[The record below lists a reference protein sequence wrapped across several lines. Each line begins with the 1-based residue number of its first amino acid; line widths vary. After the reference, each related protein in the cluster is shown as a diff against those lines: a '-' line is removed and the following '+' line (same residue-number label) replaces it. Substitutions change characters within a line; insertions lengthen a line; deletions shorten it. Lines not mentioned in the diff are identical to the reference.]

1 MLNHPTYQQL
11 NQLRLFGMAKALN
24 EQQRL
29 PELDRMSFEERL
41 GLLVEREASE
51 RASMQTT
58 ARLRRAK
65 LKHAAAPEDVD
76 YRVARGLDRTLF
88 NRLLTGSWIKE
99 HQNVLITG
107 LTGLGKT
114 WLACALTNQACRL
127 GYSSLYV
134 RVPRLFEE
142 LAIAHGDGRYVK
154 FITQLAKVDVLLLDD
169 WGVAMLTDSAR
180 RDLLEIL
187 DDRYNQRSTII
198 TSQLKVDDWHESIG
212 DPILADAI
220 LDRVVHNAHKLDLS
234 GESIRKSK
242 RGLTQPANQE

>member
-11 NQLRLFGMAKALN
+11 NQLRLFGMAKALD
-24 EQQRL
+24 EQRCL

-65 LKHAAAPEDVD
+65 LKHAAVPEDVD

-88 NRLLTGSWIKE
+88 NRLLTGAWIKE

-220 LDRVVHNAHKLDLS
+220 LDRLVHNAHKLDLS

-242 RGLTQPANQE
+242 RGLTKQANQE

>member
-11 NQLRLFGMAKALN
+11 NQLRLFGMAQALN

-29 PELDRMSFEERL
+29 PDLERMSFEERL

-51 RASMQTT
+51 RASMQTS

-65 LKHAAAPEDVD
+65 LKHTATPEDVD

-88 NRLLTGSWIKE
+88 NRLLTGAWIKE

-187 DDRYNQRSTII
+187 DDRYGQRSTII
-198 TSQLKVDDWHESIG
+198 TSQLKVDDWHDSIG
-212 DPILADAI
+212 DPILAVAI
-220 LDRVVHNAHKLDLS
+220 LDRLVHNAHKLDLS

-242 RGLTQPANQE
+242 RGLTKPTNLE

>member
-1 MLNHPTYQQL
+1 
-11 NQLRLFGMAKALN
+11 MAQALN
-24 EQQRL
+24 EQQTL

-41 GLLVEREASE
+41 GLLVEREISE
-51 RASMQTT
+51 RASLQTT

-65 LKHAAAPEDVD
+65 LKHTAAPEDVD
-76 YRVARGLDRTLF
+76 YKVLRGLARILF
-88 NRLLTGSWIKE
+88 NRLLTGAWIKE

-114 WLACALTNQACRL
+114 WLACALSNQACRQ
-127 GYSSLYV
+127 GYSSLYL

-142 LAIAHGDGRYVK
+142 LAIAHGDGSYMK

-169 WGVAMLTDSAR
+169 WGVAMLTDSGR

-187 DDRYNQRSTII
+187 DDRHGNRSTII
-198 TSQLKVDDWHESIG
+198 TSQLQVDDWHASIG

-220 LDRVVHNAHKLDLS
+220 LDRLVHNAHKLNLS
-234 GESIRKSK
+234 GDSIRKSK
-242 RGLTQPANQE
+242 IGLTKHNHQE

>member
-76 YRVARGLDRTLF
+76 
-88 NRLLTGSWIKE
+88 
-99 HQNVLITG
+99 
-107 LTGLGKT
+107 
-114 WLACALTNQACRL
+114 
-127 GYSSLYV
+127 
-134 RVPRLFEE
+134 
-142 LAIAHGDGRYVK
+142 
-154 FITQLAKVDVLLLDD
+154 
-169 WGVAMLTDSAR
+169 
-180 RDLLEIL
+180 
-187 DDRYNQRSTII
+187 
-198 TSQLKVDDWHESIG
+198 
-212 DPILADAI
+212 
-220 LDRVVHNAHKLDLS
+220 
-234 GESIRKSK
+234 
-242 RGLTQPANQE
+242 